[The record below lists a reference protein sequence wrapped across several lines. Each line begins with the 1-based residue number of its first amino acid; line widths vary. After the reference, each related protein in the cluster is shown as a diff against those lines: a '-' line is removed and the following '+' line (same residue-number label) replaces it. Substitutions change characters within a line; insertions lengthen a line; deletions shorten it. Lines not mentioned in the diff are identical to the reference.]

1 MKCNKV
7 FKVDNKRN
15 KPPFPKMLDQFL
27 MKLICCPFGTFF
39 KYLGHTKVVHLSAIV
54 QPYIATKMR

>member
-1 MKCNKV
+1 MKYNKV

-27 MKLICCPFGTFF
+27 MKLICCPFGTF
-39 KYLGHTKVVHLSAIV
+39 LSTWDT
-54 QPYIATKMR
+54 QK